1 MPISFD
7 GIDSLVARL
16 EHMQD
21 GILEAARAGM
31 EDGLS
36 IAKTDA
42 QKNCP
47 VGKYAGGSLRES
59 IQAHADIVDGAVE
72 GKLYSPLEYAGY
84 VEMGTGPNGEA
95 DHAGTAPIGAT
106 YRTTGW
112 VYHDEKGF
120 HYTRGQPARP
130 YLYPA
135 FKANKRVILGKI
147 MEAVRKTIK
156 GG

>member
-7 GIDSLVARL
+7 GIDSLIARL
-16 EHMQD
+16 EGMQD
-21 GILEAARAGM
+21 GILEAARVGM
-31 EDGLS
+31 EDGLL
-36 IAKTDA
+36 IAKADA

-47 VGKYAGGSLRES
+47 VDTSDLRGS
-59 IQAHADIVDGAVE
+59 IQSQSVIVDGAVE
-72 GKLYSPLEYAGY
+72 GKMYSPLEYAGY
-84 VEMGTGPNGEA
+84 VEMGTGPKGEA
-95 DHAGTAPIGAT
+95 DHAGTAPIGVT

-112 VYHDEKGF
+112 TYHDEKGF

-147 MEAVRKTIK
+147 MEAVRKVVK